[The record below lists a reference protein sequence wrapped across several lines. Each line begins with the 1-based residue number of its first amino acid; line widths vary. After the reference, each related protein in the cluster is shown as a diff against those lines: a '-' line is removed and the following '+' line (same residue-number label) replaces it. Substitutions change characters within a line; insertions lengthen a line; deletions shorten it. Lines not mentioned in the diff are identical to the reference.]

1 MNRKPGQSKLPRY
14 AVHID
19 AERAKEERSRA
30 DKDTVAL
37 YTVPSKEVA
46 SMKLFRLGSNTNV
59 EFLEAVEDSIFDKTV
74 LRNPM
79 WLHVRIDGNEGY
91 SSWFRIGEYCL
102 DQG

>member
-1 MNRKPGQSKLPRY
+1 
-14 AVHID
+14 
-19 AERAKEERSRA
+19 
-30 DKDTVAL
+30 VAL

-46 SMKLFRLGSNTNV
+46 SLKLFRRGSNTNV